1 MNAKHRTL
9 LLALTIGLALLAAAC
24 SDSDGV
30 LNPNEGQVRFVVSST
45 GDSFGDAPATRDHD
59 DGMHDDRDDRNDH
72 LLLKSAIVT
81 FSSIL
86 GRNLEGELI
95 NVEIDLPV
103 SVDILSQIDGRSFTL
118 PMGTLPPGTYDEL
131 VVVMKTVELVLQNDT
146 SILVTPPG
154 GGWTAIIPVCP
165 FTVTEGGTTTVQ
177 IKFFRHRSFKLQN
190 STFHFEPHFECEA
203 APS

>member
-1 MNAKHRTL
+1 MNANHRPL

-24 SDSDGV
+24 SGSDDV
-30 LNPNEGQVRFVVSST
+30 LNPNEGQVRFVISST
-45 GDSFGDAPATRDHD
+45 GDSFGAAPATRDD
-59 DGMHDDRDDRNDH
+59 DDEGDDERDDWRAH
-72 LLLKSAIVT
+72 LQLKSAIVT

-103 SVDILSQIDGRSFTL
+103 SVDILSQVEGRSFTL

-131 VVVMKTVELVLQNDT
+131 VVVMKQVELILNNDT

-165 FTVTEGGTTTVQ
+165 FTVTEGGTATVQ
-177 IKFFRHRSFKLQN
+177 IKFLRHRSFKLHN
-190 STFHFEPHFECEA
+190 SNFHFEPHFECEA
-203 APS
+203 